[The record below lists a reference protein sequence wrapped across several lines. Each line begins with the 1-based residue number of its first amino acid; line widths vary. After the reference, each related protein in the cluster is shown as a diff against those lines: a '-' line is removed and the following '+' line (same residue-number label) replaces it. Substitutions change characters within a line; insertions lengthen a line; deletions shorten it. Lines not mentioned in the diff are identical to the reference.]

1 MKKTLLTFSLLISYL
16 SYSQQT
22 SEEKFNN
29 GIKFYNEGEYEKA
42 ISSFSSILETGQ
54 HSKSLYFNLGNSY
67 FKINDIANSIFHY
80 EKALLLSP
88 NDKDVLNNLD
98 FTKKALIDKI
108 EILPTNQVRQFWI
121 YILNFFDVNQWLY
134 MGIFFLYISAIFFLF
149 YYFNLKSTLKKKFF
163 FITTFFL
170 FLSLIFIY
178 NGISLNNNKQS
189 NLFAIIFDKKIDFR
203 SEPNYRSEILF
214 NLHEGTKVQVKE
226 ELNDWLLVE
235 IQDGNKG
242 WIESSS
248 IKKIN

>member
-1 MKKTLLTFSLLISYL
+1 MKKVLLIFSLLMSFF
-16 SYSQQT
+16 SYSLQT
-22 SEEKFNN
+22 NEEKFNS

-67 FKINDIANSIFHY
+67 YKINDIANSIFHY

-88 NDKDVLNNLD
+88 NDKDVLNNLG

-108 EILPTNQVRQFWI
+108 EILPTNQVKQFWI
-121 YILNFFDVNQWLY
+121 YILNFFNVNQWLY
-134 MGIFFLYISAIFFLF
+134 IGIFLLYMSAMFFLF
-149 YYFNLKSTLKKKFF
+149 YYFNVKSSLKKKYFF
-163 FITTFFL
+163 TSLVSL
-170 FLSLIFIY
+170 FLSLSFIY

-189 NLFAIIFDKKIDFR
+189 NLFAIIFDEKIDFR

-226 ELNDWLLVE
+226 ELSDWSLVE
-235 IQDGNKG
+235 ILDGNKG